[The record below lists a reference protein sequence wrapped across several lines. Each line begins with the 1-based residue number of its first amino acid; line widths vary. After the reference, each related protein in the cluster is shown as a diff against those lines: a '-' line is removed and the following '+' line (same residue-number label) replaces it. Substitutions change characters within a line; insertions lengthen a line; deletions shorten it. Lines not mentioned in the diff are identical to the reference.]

1 MKKLTAIILSLL
13 FSLQLI
19 GCSSKEDTT
28 QIPYRLGNAISYDV
42 SDSALEYLQSS
53 DTVTVTDDKYITFTP
68 KENIHDT
75 GFIFY
80 PGGLVEAEAYAPIM
94 NKIAQQG
101 YQVIVV
107 TMPMNLA
114 VFGSGKAKDVIK
126 DYPDIKNWVIGG
138 HSLGGV
144 MACKYAAK
152 DPEDIKG
159 VVLYASY
166 PQDDALKYTDVKVLS
181 LWGSEDKVA
190 DINKILDAKDK
201 VNSDDAEFIE
211 IVGGNHGHFG
221 DYGEQKGDGESIITP
236 QEQWD
241 EASQYTV
248 AFLESFND

>member
-1 MKKLTAIILSLL
+1 MKKLIAIILSLL

-19 GCSSKEDTT
+19 GCSSKEDGIK
-28 QIPYRLGNAISYDV
+28 IPFRLGNVISYDA
-42 SDSALEYLQSS
+42 SNSALGYLQSS
-53 DTVTVTDDKYITFTP
+53 DTITVTDDKYITFTP
-68 KENIHDT
+68 KENVNDT

-80 PGGLVEAEAYAPIM
+80 PGGLVEPEAYAPIM
-94 NKIAQQG
+94 NKISQQG

-107 TMPMNLA
+107 PMPMNLA
-114 VFGSGKAKDVIK
+114 IFDSNKAKDVIK
-126 DYPDIKNWVIGG
+126 DYPNIKNWVIGG

-152 DPEDIKG
+152 NPDTIKG

-166 PQDDALKYTDVKVLS
+166 PQNDELKDTDIRVLS
-181 LWGSEDKVA
+181 LWGSEDRVA
-190 DINKILDAKDK
+190 KIDKILDAKNQ
-201 VNSDDAEFIE
+201 VNSDSEFIE
-211 IVGGNHGHFG
+211 IIGGNHDHFG

-241 EASQYTV
+241 EVAQYTV